1 MDNFLKEKIEVL
13 NSVFNE
19 ISCSTKNENYKDLN
33 KATHLAINILLIVL
47 EHISTNYASFDEG
60 DTQQTQIQDVR
71 IAKIKKEIQELSK
84 ARQDLNSYQV
94 YQLIDK
100 IKNDLSI
107 LKMETFVVTKGLLP
121 LENNM

>member
-47 EHISTNYASFDEG
+47 EHISTNHASFDEG
-60 DTQQTQIQDVR
+60 DAQLTQIQDVR

-84 ARQDLNSYQV
+84 ARKDLNSYQV

-121 LENNM
+121 LENNI